1 MFYTW
6 LILIL
11 PLLGFAGLSWF
22 GDRIPKKLVGPVG
35 CATVGGSFFFTLIAL
50 IHLLSMEPGERVGN
64 VQTLYHWI
72 QSGNFTLDL
81 AILIDPLSVFM
92 LLVITGVGFLIHVYS
107 IGYMEKD
114 PNIDTFFAYLNL
126 FIFSMSVL
134 VLAADFFFLIVG
146 WAFVGLASYLL
157 IGFWTEKTSAVFAAR
172 KAFVMNVIGDVGM
185 VIAAFMIFENF
196 GSITYMD
203 VFAQAPEKFL
213 ANDDTMLL
221 ITLFLLVGAFAKSA
235 QIPLH
240 TWLPDAM
247 EGPTPVSALIHAA
260 TMVTAGVYLVARCHV
275 LYDLAPYT
283 MMLVAAVGVIT
294 ALFAGSMGMV
304 QYDIKRVI
312 AYSTMSQLGY
322 MFLAVG
328 IGVYSVGMFHLM
340 THAFFKALLF
350 LGAGSV
356 IHSMN
361 DEQDIRK
368 MGGLKESM
376 PITYYTFLIG
386 TLALCGFPLTAGYF
400 SKEAIIMS
408 SWYAEGS
415 NPVFWALAI
424 AGAGMTG
431 FYAFRVFFYSFFGT
445 CRTAEAHPHESPT
458 IMTYPLLILAFF
470 AIFAGFGAPLAHSFL
485 APVFGGVVPEH
496 HTNGFLEIIAVGVA
510 LSGIIVAAI
519 FYAEGGEAEGKSDGL
534 KELLAPIHDVLFR
547 KYYIDELYDVLIVQ
561 PVKKTGEFIWKTG
574 EQKGIDF
581 VVDEVGAQVKEMS
594 RLLSI
599 WQSGKVRIYALNMIA
614 GTVFVLIFVVF
625 L

>member
-1 MFYTW
+1 M
-6 LILIL
+6 
-11 PLLGFAGLSWF
+11 GFAGLSWY

-35 CATVGGSFFFTLIAL
+35 CATVAGSFFFTLVAL
-50 IHLLSMEPGERVGN
+50 VHLLAMEPGERVGN

-72 QSGNFTLDL
+72 HSGSFKLDL

-92 LLVITGVGFLIHVYS
+92 LLVITGVGLLIHVYS

-126 FIFSMSVL
+126 FIFSMSLL

-185 VIAAFMIFENF
+185 VIAAFMIFEHF
-196 GSITYMD
+196 GSIAYMD

-213 ANDDTMLL
+213 PNDDTMLL

-283 MMLVAAVGVIT
+283 MMLVAAVGVVT

-400 SKEAIIMS
+400 SKEEIIMS
-408 SWYAEGS
+408 SWYAPGS
-415 NPVFWALAI
+415 NPVFWALAV

-445 CRTAEAHPHESPT
+445 CRTADAHPHESPT

-496 HTNGFLEIIAVGVA
+496 HANGFLEIVAVGVA

-561 PVKKTGEFIWKTG
+561 PVKKTGEFIWSTG
-574 EQKGIDF
+574 EKKGIDF
-581 VVDEVGAQVKEMS
+581 VVDQVGEQVKEAS
-594 RLLSI
+594 YNLSV
-599 WQSGKVRIYALNMIA
+599 WQSGKVRVYALNMVA
-614 GTVFVLIFVVF
+614 GVVFVLICVVF

>member
-6 LILIL
+6 FILIL

-22 GDRIPKKLVGPVG
+22 GSLIPKKLVGPIG
-35 CATVGGSFFFTLIAL
+35 CSTVAGSFFFTLLAL
-50 IHLLSMEPGERVGN
+50 VHLLVLEPEERIGN
-64 VQTLYHWI
+64 LQVLYHWI
-72 QSGNFTLDL
+72 QAGSFKLDL

-92 LLVITGVGFLIHVYS
+92 LLIITGVGLLIHIYS

-114 PNIDTFFAYLNL
+114 PHIDTFFAYSNL
-126 FIFSMSVL
+126 FIFSMAML
-134 VLAADFFFLIVG
+134 VMAADFFFLIVG

-157 IGFWTEKTSAVFAAR
+157 IGFWTEKKSAVYAAR

-185 VIAAFMIFENF
+185 VIAALMIFDHF
-196 GSITYMD
+196 GTISFLE
-203 VFAQAPEKFL
+203 VFAQAPDKFL
-213 ANDDTMLL
+213 PNDDAMLM

-260 TMVTAGVYLVARCHV
+260 TMVTAGVYLIARCHV

-283 MMLVAAVGVIT
+283 MMLIAAVGIIT
-294 ALFAGSMGMV
+294 ALFAGSIGMV

-328 IGVYSVGMFHLM
+328 VGVYSVGMFHLM

-368 MGGLKESM
+368 LGGLKQSM
-376 PITYYTFLIG
+376 PITFYTFLIG
-386 TLALCGFPLTAGYF
+386 TLALSGFPLTAGYF
-400 SKEAIIMS
+400 SKEEIIMS
-408 SWYAEGS
+408 SWYADGS

-424 AGAGMTG
+424 IGAGMTG
-431 FYAFRVFFYSFFGT
+431 FYAFRVFFYTFFGKS
-445 CRTAEAHPHESPT
+445 RTPDAHPHESPKV
-458 IMTYPLLILAFF
+458 MTYPLLILAFF

-485 APVFGGVVPEH
+485 APVFGNVVPEH
-496 HTNGFLEIIAVGVA
+496 HTNTIIEIIAVGVA
-510 LSGIIVAAI
+510 LSGIAVAAML
-519 FYAEGGEAEGKSDGL
+519 YAGGVVEEKSGGL
-534 KELLAPIHDVLFR
+534 KDLVAPIQDLLFR

-561 PVKKTGEFIWKTG
+561 PVKQTGYFIWNTGEK
-574 EQKGIDF
+574 KGIDF
-581 VVDEVGAQVKEMS
+581 VVDQLGDQVKEVS
-594 RLLSI
+594 RNLSL
-599 WQSGKVRIYALNMIA
+599 WQSGKVRIYALNMIV
-614 GTVFVLIFVVF
+614 GVVSILIFVVF